1 MIKDVGKQGKS
12 RRAKIA
18 AIIVRAPGL
27 PFFVIRFSASFLPW
41 RFTVRYQK
49 RDIFVKIFTFV
60 LQDKGNRE

>member
-1 MIKDVGKQGKS
+1 MSVSRGNPEGLKS
-12 RRAKIA
+12 AQSSFGHRDCR
-18 AIIVRAPGL
+18 
-27 PFFVIRFSASFLPW
+27 FFVIRFSASFLPW